1 MPKYICKGRSS
12 PGCFCVPEG
21 TYMFCQG
28 LMHLYLT
35 VQKHAA
41 QIMALFDVK
50 IKHWSIDQ
58 MFQKV
63 SSDTW
68 LIGSALR
75 FGF

>member
-1 MPKYICKGRSS
+1 
-12 PGCFCVPEG
+12 
-21 TYMFCQG
+21 MFCQG

-50 IKHWSIDQ
+50 IKHWSIDP